1 VDNLPRPTVR
11 IVSFVNYPTRPPWR
25 KGDLDAI
32 KFVRT
37 VKGRSLGECARPRQL
52 GKLCGLD
59 TKNGGQALEWFA
71 RLAALVLSKLRRPL
85 VLVPIPSS
93 DCRIESHMAPHTL
106 RLAQAVATHMKNAVV
121 SDVLRWKQPMRPTH
135 EGGTRDARKLYDE
148 LVPIGDLP
156 ERTVILIDDVF
167 TTGGHILAAAA
178 KISTAGGHCCDA
190 LCVARTVWRPQE
202 SRFSITQE
210 MVSHVL
216 TQFPRC
222 PPFENRDGWGSH
234 DF

>member
-1 VDNLPRPTVR
+1 MDNLPRPTVR

-93 DCRIESHMAPHTL
+93 DCRIESHMAPHT
-106 RLAQAVATHMKNAVV
+106 
-121 SDVLRWKQPMRPTH
+121 H

-148 LVPIGDLP
+148 LVLIGDLP